1 MAAAGEREHYLSQFE
16 KLAGATG
23 PAWLRSIREAAISR
37 FAEIGFPTPRE
48 EDWKYTNVLPVVKT
62 PFRPAPELATNGAV
76 LRVIADLAGETAKGS
91 RLVFVNGLFSEALS
105 SVDRLPEGVR
115 VESLA
120 QAAAKGDEVV
130 ERHLARHARYDQNGF
145 TALSTAFLHDGAL
158 VIVPQGKVV
167 DEPIEI
173 LFVSSAGKGEIVAHP
188 RTLVVCG
195 QGSQAALVE
204 LYASA
209 ANGSSLTNAVVEVVL
224 GDGSRLEH
232 LKLLREGDQAAHVAT
247 TEVAQGRD
255 SVYKSSSIALGAA
268 FARNN
273 LNVTLEAEGAECS
286 LDGLYMPGGEQFI
299 DNHTSID
306 HRVPHGTSR
315 ELYKG
320 VLGGKSRAVFNGKV
334 IVRPGAQKTDAQQT
348 NKNLLLSERAEV
360 DTKPELQIHADDVK
374 CAHGAA
380 IGQLDPEALFY
391 LKSRGFG
398 EAAGRKLLTT
408 GFVNEVIGRIGIA
421 SVLPILERLVGARL
435 EREIGTA

>member
-16 KLAGATG
+16 KSAGAAG
-23 PAWLRSIREAAISR
+23 PAWLRSIREAAMSR

-62 PFRPAPELATNGAV
+62 PFQPAPERATNGGV
-76 LRVIADLAGETAKGS
+76 SRVVADLVGERAKGS
-91 RLVFVNGLFSEALS
+91 RLVFVNGVFCEELS
-105 SVDRLPEGVR
+105 SLGRLPEGVR

-120 QAAAKGDEVV
+120 RAAARGEEVV

-145 TALSTAFLHDGAL
+145 TALSTAFLRDGAL
-158 VIVPQGKVV
+158 VIVPEGKVV
-167 DEPIEI
+167 EEPIEV
-173 LFVSSAGKGEIVAHP
+173 LFVSSAAKGEIVAHP

-195 QGSQAALVE
+195 RGSRAALIEV
-204 LYASA
+204 YTSA
-209 ANGSSLTNAVVEVVL
+209 ANGLSLTNAVVEVVL
-224 GDGSRLEH
+224 ADGARLEH
-232 LKLLREGDQAAHVAT
+232 LKLLRESNQAAHVAT

-255 SVYKSSSIALGAA
+255 SVYRSSSIALDAS

-286 LDGLYMPGGEQFI
+286 LDGLYMAGGEQFI

-348 NKNLLLSERAEV
+348 NKNLLLSDRAEV

-391 LKSRGFG
+391 LRSRGFG
-398 EAAGRKLLTT
+398 EVSGRRLLTA
-408 GFVNEVIGRIGIA
+408 GFANEVTHRVGIA
-421 SVLPILERLVGARL
+421 AVLPLLERLVSARL
-435 EREIGTA
+435 EQEIEAA